1 MQKEIKKINESFKID
16 FEKVLNLENLERL
29 KIFYLGKKSPIVG
42 LLKNMGNFT
51 LLEKQSMGRALND
64 LKLQI
69 QSLIDEKKEIF
80 LKQNHLKKIENEFI
94 DITLPGEIPD
104 YGQLHPITKTM
115 NEIEKIFFNMGFNIR
130 KGPEIELEYYNF
142 ESLNIP
148 KEHPARDMQDTF
160 YISSDVVLRTHTSSV
175 QIRIM
180 EKETPPIRIIVPGKV
195 YRCDADAT
203 HTPMF
208 HQIEGL
214 VVDENISIADLKG
227 ILTIFYEQI
236 FSPSIKLRFRPS
248 YFPFTEPSLEIDISC
263 VICNGKGCCTCKQSG
278 WMEIGGAGMVHPN
291 VFKSVN
297 YDSEKYTGFAFGMG
311 VDRITMLKYGINDI
325 RLFFEND
332 IRFLKQF

>member
-1 MQKEIKKINESFKID
+1 MQNKIEEINKSFKTD
-16 FEKVLNLENLERL
+16 FEKVLNLEDLEKL
-29 KIFYLGKKSPIVG
+29 KIFYLGKKSSI
-42 LLKNMGNFT
+42 LNFLKDLGK
-51 LLEKQSMGRALND
+51 LPLSEKQFIGKSLND
-64 LKLQI
+64 LKIQI
-69 QSLIDEKKEIF
+69 QSLIDEKKEIL
-80 LKQNHLKKIENEFI
+80 LKENYLKKLENEFM
-94 DITLPGEIPD
+94 DITLPGETID
-104 YGQLHPITKTM
+104 YGQLHPITKVM
-115 NEIEKIFFNMGFNIR
+115 NEIETIFFNMGFNLR

-160 YISSDVVLRTHTSSV
+160 YIDSDIVLRTHTSSV
-175 QIRIM
+175 QIRVM
-180 EKETPPIRIIVPGKV
+180 ETENPPIRIIVPGKV

-214 VVDENISIADLKG
+214 VVDENISISDLKG

-263 VICNGKGCCTCKQSG
+263 VICNGKGCATCKQTG

-325 RLFFEND
+325 RFFFEND